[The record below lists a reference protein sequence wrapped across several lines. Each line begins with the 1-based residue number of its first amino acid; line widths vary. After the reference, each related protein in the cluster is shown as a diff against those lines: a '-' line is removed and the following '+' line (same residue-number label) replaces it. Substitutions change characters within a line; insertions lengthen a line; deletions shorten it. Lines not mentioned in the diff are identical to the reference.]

1 MTNWISIA
9 IILSF
14 EWNSF
19 VKLINTLI
27 PILLLFL
34 VYIGFN
40 SIRFIM
46 PFSLATTWEWLQSNG
61 WQAFNQTISENLEV
75 AQKLSYDKM
84 DLSTFYGSEF
94 QPYVVSFD
102 DMKAKHIF
110 DSNMPLVDVRRVE
123 VFPKLDSGKNTM

>member
-1 MTNWISIA
+1 MTNLISIA
-9 IILSF
+9 IILSI

-34 VYIGFN
+34 VYIGFD

-46 PFSLATTWEWLQSNG
+46 PFSLVITWEWLQNNG

-84 DLSTFYGSEF
+84 DLSTFYGPEF
-94 QPYVVSFD
+94 
-102 DMKAKHIF
+102 
-110 DSNMPLVDVRRVE
+110 
-123 VFPKLDSGKNTM
+123 